1 MYSWIEAIYYTLIQ
15 LAKVN
20 RFNAL
25 LLVSFVGYL
34 GYQGIKVV
42 REPLRNLF
50 RLIRG
55 LIDDRERFI
64 NRSAELAHILK
75 NRHEI
80 DWKSA
85 GKVKS
90 KQFWNLMKR
99 LMTVVPSFFIL
110 ADWEPSLPSYL

>member
-20 RFNAL
+20 KFNAL

-64 NRSAELAHILK
+64 NRSAELAHILED
-75 NRHEI
+75 RH
-80 DWKSA
+80 
-85 GKVKS
+85 
-90 KQFWNLMKR
+90 
-99 LMTVVPSFFIL
+99 
-110 ADWEPSLPSYL
+110 